1 MAELKDTYLEALL
14 ATGFEERYINLKGNE
29 GLTGRV
35 YEVLNAKAMQVLVTN
50 IDKTPNISPSCKEV
64 LQIAGKYYKDNGSV
78 SPENQTKLVKD
89 LFSYVMHNFR
99 GSSDVLNELKSHQYN
114 IVKAIMSTHKEILT
128 LDRGFFP
135 ILTLT
140 NSFDSELIF
149 DYKDSIYWIRTKEL
163 KLQDEPMIQE
173 AVEFLIM
180 NEDELRG
187 IVGNKLEAIENDPD
201 IEAYKNMLS

>member
-1 MAELKDTYLEALL
+1 MADLKDTYFEALI
-14 ATGFEERYINLKGNE
+14 ATGFEERYIHLKGNE
-29 GLTGRV
+29 DLTAKV

-50 IDKTPNISPSCKEV
+50 MDKTPNISPACKEV
-64 LQIAGKYYKDNGSV
+64 LQIAGKYYNKNGSV
-78 SPENQTKLVKD
+78 SPEDQIKLVKD
-89 LFSYVMHNFR
+89 ITNYVVHNFR
-99 GSSDVLNELKSHQYN
+99 SGKDTLNELKSHQYKL
-114 IVKAIMSTHKEILT
+114 VKSIMSTHKEILT

-149 DYKDSIYWIRTKEL
+149 EHRDRIYWIRTKSMQL
-163 KLQDEPMIQE
+163 KDEPMIQE
-173 AVEFLIM
+173 AIEFLIM

-187 IVGNKLEAIENDPD
+187 IVGDKLNEIENDPD

>member
-29 GLTGRV
+29 SLTAKIF
-35 YEVLNAKAMQVLVTN
+35 EVLQAKAMQVLIKN
-50 IDKTPNISPSCKEV
+50 MDKTPNITPECKEV
-64 LQIAGKYYKDNGSV
+64 LKIADKYYVNGSV
-78 SPENQTKLVKD
+78 SPELQRGLIREITDFIMKD
-89 LFSYVMHNFR
+89 FK
-99 GSSDVLNELKSHQYN
+99 GSKNVLNELKSHQEKL
-114 IVKAIMSTHKEILT
+114 VKSIMSTHKEILT

-140 NSFDSELIF
+140 DSFSSEIIF
-149 DYKDSIYWIRTKEL
+149 EYRDSIYWIRTKEL
-163 KLQDEPMIQE
+163 RLEDEPMIHE
-173 AVEFLIM
+173 SVEFLIM

-187 IVGNKLEAIENDPD
+187 IVGDKLESIENDPD

>member
-1 MAELKDTYLEALL
+1 MTELKDTYLEALL

-29 GLTGRV
+29 SLTTKIF
-35 YEVLNAKAMQVLVTN
+35 EVLQAKAIQVLIKN
-50 IDKTPNISPSCKEV
+50 RDKTPNITSECKEV
-64 LQIAGKYYKDNGSV
+64 LKIAEKYYVNGSLSV
-78 SPENQTKLVKD
+78 EHQMGLVKEIT
-89 LFSYVMHNFR
+89 NFILR
-99 GSSDVLNELKSHQYN
+99 NFKGSKDVLNELKSHQEKL
-114 IVKAIMSTHKEILT
+114 VKSIMSTHKEILT

-140 NSFDSELIF
+140 DSFDSEIIF
-149 DYKDSIYWIRTKEL
+149 EYRDSIYWIRTKEL

-187 IVGNKLEAIENDPD
+187 IVGNRLEEIENDPD

>member
-29 GLTGRV
+29 SLTAKIF
-35 YEVLNAKAMQVLVTN
+35 EVLQAKAMKVLIKN
-50 IDKTPNISPSCKEV
+50 RDKTPNITPECKEV
-64 LQIAGKYYKDNGSV
+64 LKITDKYYVNDSI
-78 SPENQTKLVKD
+78 SPETQIGLVKEIT
-89 LFSYVMHNFR
+89 NFILR
-99 GSSDVLNELKSHQYN
+99 NFKGSKDVLNELKSHQEKL
-114 IVKAIMSTHKEILT
+114 VKSIMSTHKEILT

-140 NSFDSELIF
+140 DSFDSEIIF
-149 DYKDSIYWIRTKEL
+149 EYRDSIYWIRTKEL

-187 IVGNKLEAIENDPD
+187 IVGNKLEEIENDPD

>member
-14 ATGFEERYINLKGNE
+14 ATGFEERYIHLKGNE
-29 GLTGRV
+29 SLTAKIF
-35 YEVLNAKAMQVLVTN
+35 EVLQAKAMQVLIKN
-50 IDKTPNISPSCKEV
+50 KDKTPNITPECKEV
-64 LQIAGKYYKDNGSV
+64 LKIAEKYYVNGSLSV
-78 SPENQTKLVKD
+78 EHQMGLVKEIT
-89 LFSYVMHNFR
+89 NFILR
-99 GSSDVLNELKSHQYN
+99 NFKGSKDVLNELKSHQEKL
-114 IVKAIMSTHKEILT
+114 VKSIMSTHKEILT

-140 NSFDSELIF
+140 DSFDSEIIF
-149 DYKDSIYWIRTKEL
+149 EYRDSIYWIRTKEL

-187 IVGNKLEAIENDPD
+187 IVGNRLEAIENDHE

>member
-29 GLTGRV
+29 SLTAKIF
-35 YEVLNAKAMQVLVTN
+35 EVLQAKAMKVLIKN
-50 IDKTPNISPSCKEV
+50 RDKTPNITPECKEV
-64 LQIAGKYYKDNGSV
+64 LKIAEKYYVNGSLSV
-78 SPENQTKLVKD
+78 GHQMGLVKEIT
-89 LFSYVMHNFR
+89 NFILR
-99 GSSDVLNELKSHQYN
+99 NFKGSKNVLNELKSHQEKL
-114 IVKAIMSTHKEILT
+114 VKSIMSTHKEILI

-140 NSFDSELIF
+140 NSFDSEIIF
-149 DYKDSIYWIRTKEL
+149 EYRDSIYWIRTKEL

-187 IVGNKLEAIENDPD
+187 IVGDKLNKIENDPD

>member
-29 GLTGRV
+29 GLTAKV

-50 IDKTPNISPSCKEV
+50 IDKTPNISPACKEV
-64 LQIAGKYYKDNGSV
+64 LQIAGKYYNKNGSV
-78 SPENQTKLVKD
+78 SPEDQIKLVGD
-89 LFSYVMHNFR
+89 ITNYVVHNFR
-99 GSSDVLNELKSHQYN
+99 SGKDTLNELKSHQYKL
-114 IVKAIMSTHKEILT
+114 VKSIMSTHKEILT

-140 NSFDSELIF
+140 NSFDSEIIF
-149 DYKDSIYWIRTKEL
+149 EHRDSIYWIRTKEL

-173 AVEFLIM
+173 AIEFLIM

-187 IVGNKLEAIENDPD
+187 IVGDKLNKIENDPE

>member
-14 ATGFEERYINLKGNE
+14 ATGFEERYIHLKGNE
-29 GLTGRV
+29 SLTAKV
-35 YEVLNAKAMQVLVTN
+35 FEVLQAKAMQVLIKN
-50 IDKTPNISPSCKEV
+50 RDKTPNITSECKEV
-64 LQIAGKYYKDNGSV
+64 LKIADKYYVNGSLSV
-78 SPENQTKLVKD
+78 EHQMGLVKEIT
-89 LFSYVMHNFR
+89 NFILR
-99 GSSDVLNELKSHQYN
+99 NFKGSKDVLNELKSHREKL
-114 IVKAIMSTHKEILT
+114 VKSIMSTHKEILT

-140 NSFDSELIF
+140 DSFDSEIIF
-149 DYKDSIYWIRTKEL
+149 EYRDSIYWIRTKEL
-163 KLQDEPMIQE
+163 KLQDELMIQE

-187 IVGNKLEAIENDPD
+187 IVGNKLEVIENDPE